1 MSGASDRE
9 QLERARERFT
19 RTAEQFAKFSLATR
33 AGEAERLVRLA
44 APTGNELALDL
55 ACGPGTFLLAFAP
68 HVEFICGLDLT
79 PALLERA
86 QAAGAARGVGNAA
99 FGCGEATAL
108 PWADASLDLAV
119 SAYSLH
125 HFADPARVIRELA
138 RVLKPGGRV
147 ALADLVAPA
156 DAARMEANNQIERA
170 RDPSHAR
177 TLSVAGIRGLLEGAG
192 FRILASETEGRWRSF
207 DDWMSI
213 AGWEPGDLAYIE
225 TRRLMEASLA
235 DDTAGFHPR
244 VVRRTVAR
252 GGAHAVQDDIEFVQT
267 SFFVVATK

>member
-1 MSGASDRE
+1 MNRASDRE
-9 QLERARERFT
+9 HLARVRERFT
-19 RTAEQFAKFSLATR
+19 RTAAEFAGFSLATR
-33 AGEAERLVRLA
+33 AGEAERLVHLA

-68 HVEFICGLDLT
+68 HVKFICGLDLT

-86 QAAGAARGVGNAA
+86 RAAGAARRVSNAA

-108 PWADASLDLAV
+108 PWADASLDLAL

-138 RVLKPGGRV
+138 RVLKPRGRV
-147 ALADLVAPA
+147 ALVDLVAPA
-156 DAARMEANNQIERA
+156 DAARTEANNQIERA

-177 TLSVAGIRGLLEGAG
+177 TLSVAEICGLLEGAG

-207 DDWMSI
+207 GDWMRI
-213 AGWEPGDLAYIE
+213 AGWMPGDLAYVE
-225 TRRLMEASLA
+225 TRRLMEASLV

-244 VVRRTVAR
+244 LVRRAVAD

-267 SFFVVATK
+267 SFFAVAAK